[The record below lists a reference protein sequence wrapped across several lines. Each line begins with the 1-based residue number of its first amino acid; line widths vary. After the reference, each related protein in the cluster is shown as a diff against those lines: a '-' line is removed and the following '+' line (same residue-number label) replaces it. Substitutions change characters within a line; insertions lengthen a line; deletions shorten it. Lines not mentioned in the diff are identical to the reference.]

1 MGLPPPASLAEIA
14 ALGTAAAG
22 VADAALAMIGFD
34 AVLTLDGM
42 TAALER
48 ALGDVSR
55 WVADGYRRRPVIMIG
70 LAGLAL
76 LPLLAVLGLLIQ
88 RRVAIE
94 PDPVTAPHM
103 DDAAPRP
110 AWIKVGGTPVEMPA
124 DREVLM
130 IGRQDDN
137 DICIEDNTV
146 HRYHALI
153 ERTRD
158 AGFFIV
164 DMSGPDGNGVRVN
177 GERRLKSCLNN
188 GDVVELGRARL
199 EFATA
204 A

>member
-1 MGLPPPASLAEIA
+1 MGLPSPASLAEIA

-22 VADAALAMIGFD
+22 AVDAALAVTGLD
-34 AVLTLDGM
+34 AVLTLDG
-42 TAALER
+42 TAA
-48 ALGDVSR
+48 ALRSAFDDMAL
-55 WVADGYRRRPVIMIG
+55 WIADGYRRRPVIMIG

-76 LPLLAVLGLLIQ
+76 VPLLAVAGLVLQ
-88 RRVAIE
+88 RRAADD
-94 PDPVTAPHM
+94 PGPVTVPHM

-110 AWIKVGGTPVEMPA
+110 AWIKVGGTPVEMPT

-177 GERRLKSCLNN
+177 GERRAKSCLNH
-188 GDVVELGRARL
+188 GDIVELGRARL